1 MDSLVVI
8 TLAITITAL
17 LDIAGVVSVVRSSLS
32 EGGSKVKWI
41 LIICFTTIIGP
52 VIWFVSGRW
61 KVYSRAG

>member
-32 EGGSKVKWI
+32 EGSKVKWI